1 MPSLSGL
8 DSEVGDLAGLAGD
21 ALLAGLVAELLDGH
35 VVEALHH
42 LLLHVVPDRAQHLHA
57 DFRTVGLAGRI
68 DGALEL
74 AHDADDLADRDASPL
89 AGKAVASSGAALA
102 GEDAVVDAL
111 LQPLPP
117 VAPWHPLPP
126 RDVGPPPQA
135 RPGRGPGTG

>member
-42 LLLHVVPDRAQHLHA
+42 LLLHVVPDRAQPLHA

-68 DGALEL
+68 AGALEL
-74 AHDADDLADRDASPL
+74 AHEGADLAARDASAP
-89 AGKAVASSGAALA
+89 
-102 GEDAVVDAL
+102 DAI
-111 LQPLPP
+111 
-117 VAPWHPLPP
+117 
-126 RDVGPPPQA
+126 
-135 RPGRGPGTG
+135 GRGACRERG